1 MPFYINLAIYIQD
14 KLSCDTWNGDVAA
27 VGIQNDASDTAFVP
41 PGRSTSDSPWIT
53 TNFVFEWPR

>member
-27 VGIQNDASDTAFVP
+27 VGIQNDASDTAFVS
-41 PGRSTSDSPWIT
+41 PGRSTSDFT
-53 TNFVFEWPR
+53 MDNYK